1 MTAEQLAAITGIVLS
16 LAFSYIPGVKD
27 WFDTL
32 QPGKKQALMGALLIA
47 VAGTVFGLSCSGIIS
62 AVSCSQS
69 GAIGL
74 VNVLI
79 NALIANQSTYL
90 ITRK

>member
-1 MTAEQLAAITGIVLS
+1 
-16 LAFSYIPGVKD
+16 
-27 WFDTL
+27 
-32 QPGKKQALMGALLIA
+32 MGALLIA

-62 AVSCSQS
+62 AVSCSQA